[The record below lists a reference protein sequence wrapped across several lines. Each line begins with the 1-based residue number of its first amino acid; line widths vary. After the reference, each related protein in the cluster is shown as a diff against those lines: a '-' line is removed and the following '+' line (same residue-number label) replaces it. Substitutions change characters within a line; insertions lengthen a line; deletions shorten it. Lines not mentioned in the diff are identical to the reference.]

1 MKFQTEE
8 EIEDF
13 LAAFE
18 AGTIPKP
25 EWTHQAHVA
34 VAGAYV
40 WRDPDSAL
48 PQVRLG
54 ILFLNRCHQTRNSA
68 DSGYHETLTVFWVS
82 VVKAFCMSRR
92 SAGRLT
98 VINEMMETLPAG
110 LFKQFY
116 GFDVVKSRR
125 ARERWVEPD
134 LHALPG
140 EELDDVS
147 S

>member
-1 MKFQTEE
+1 MGRMKFQTEE
-8 EIEDF
+8 EIDDF

-18 AGTIPKP
+18 AGRIPKP

-54 ILFLNRCHQTRNSA
+54 ILFLNRRHETRNSA
-68 DSGYHETLTVFWVS
+68 DSGYHETLTIFWVS

-92 SAGRLT
+92 SDGRLA

-134 LHALPG
+134 LQVLPG
-140 EELDDVS
+140 DC
-147 S
+147 

>member
-8 EIEDF
+8 EIDQF

-18 AGTIPKP
+18 AGTIPKA
-25 EWTHQAHVA
+25 EWTHKAHVA

-48 PQVRLG
+48 VQLRFG
-54 ILFLNRCHQTRNSA
+54 ILLLNRCHQTRNTT
-68 DSGYHETLTVFWVS
+68 DFGYHETLTVFWVS
-82 VVKAFCMSRR
+82 IVREFCKRR
-92 SAGRLT
+92 RTVGRLE

-116 GFDVVKSRR
+116 GFDVIKSRR

-134 LHALPG
+134 IQVLPG
-140 EELDDVS
+140 DDF
-147 S
+147 